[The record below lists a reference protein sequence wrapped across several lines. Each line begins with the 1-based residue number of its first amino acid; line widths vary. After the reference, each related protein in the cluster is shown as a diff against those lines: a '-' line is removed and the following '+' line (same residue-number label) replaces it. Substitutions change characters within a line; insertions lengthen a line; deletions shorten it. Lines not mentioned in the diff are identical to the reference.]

1 MNFIAQQF
9 VGSCGV
15 AADCSTRNQE
25 IPGSSPDMPPILCFL
40 SRRPR
45 CGVSDAEDGRTSH
58 VRWGR
63 TDLTYK
69 ISYYTADL
77 TREEVDIAIADAF
90 RLWESVS
97 ALRFT
102 RVFGHADIDVSFVYG
117 DHFGDERPFDGPS
130 TPSGGGSLAHAFPP
144 DSGSD
149 FAGDVHFDD
158 SEDWTMDKREG
169 INLYQM
175 AVHEIGHSLGLSH
188 SHQHTSVMYPYYLG
202 LRRHFRLH
210 RDDIRDIQRLY
221 GPPRTETVDSKCG
234 ALRSGFHL
242 RPPVGVHASVLP
254 VPATG
259 RARPP
264 ARFPGIH
271 ETPGMPRICTA
282 ATHIDTIAR
291 MGTETWVFKNR
302 YFWRGP
308 DGKNGPYVISDY
320 WRGLSDHTNHIDA
333 IYQRETDQKVVI
345 FQGRHYYVF
354 HVNKLES
361 GPHRIVDL
369 GLPNYVDAVL
379 PWEGHTYFFRF
390 LLWLMA
396 HRAASFHLL
405 LSASTVSASSKGMF
419 ALLRSSWKVLRQGR
433 RYWLYDEK
441 ERRLDSRTPKPIRRI
456 RYWLYDEKERRL
468 DSRTPKPIRRM
479 WKGLPWDGVDAAIR
493 HDDGALYFFNG
504 DQVYRLDERELEVM
518 QGYPRVAATD
528 YFRCPPPVT
537 RDHRPQFRFPS
548 P

>member
-1 MNFIAQQF
+1 MQVSGGQAVAGWVL
-9 VGSCGV
+9 VGWLAAV
-15 AADCSTRNQE
+15 AAAVDPE
-25 IPGSSPDMPPILCFL
+25 FL

-210 RDDIRDIQRLY
+210 KDDIRDIQRLY
-221 GPPRTETVDSKCG
+221 GPPRAETVDNVV
-234 ALRSGFHL
+234 RSGSTSGHRSAYTPL
-242 RPPVGVHASVLP
+242 SCQCPLLGVPDLP
-254 VPATG
+254 
-259 RARPP
+259 RDS
-264 ARFPGIH
+264 PGIH
-271 ETPGMPRICTA
+271 ETPGMPQICTA

-333 IYQRETDQKVVI
+333 IYQRETDQKVII

-379 PWEGHTYFFRF
+379 PWEGHTYFFR
-390 LLWLMA
+390 
-396 HRAASFHLL
+396 
-405 LSASTVSASSKGMF
+405 
-419 ALLRSSWKVLRQGR
+419 GR
-433 RYWLYDEK
+433 
-441 ERRLDSRTPKPIRRI
+441 

-537 RDHRPQFRFPS
+537 RDHRPQFRFPA